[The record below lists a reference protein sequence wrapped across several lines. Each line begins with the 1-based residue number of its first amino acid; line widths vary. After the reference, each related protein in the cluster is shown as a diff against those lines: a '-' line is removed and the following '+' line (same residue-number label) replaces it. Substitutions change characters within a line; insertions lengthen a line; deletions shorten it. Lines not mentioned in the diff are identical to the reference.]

1 MSKILITGA
10 AGFIGSQLAYH
21 LWQKG
26 HELTLID
33 NFSYGS
39 EDNLIFEKHCFT
51 DEIIRDDIRNIPLIN
66 KLFEEIKFDYVY
78 HIAGITPLPDCQLN
92 PSEAVEV
99 NTMGTVNLLEAARK
113 FGIKKFIFAST
124 SAVYENNKD
133 FPSVENHVEYPS
145 LIYPNTKFTAERFC
159 QAYAD
164 VYGMNITCMRFA
176 NVYGPHL
183 DCLRTQPPV
192 VGYLIREL
200 YFDRSPVLHS
210 TGTQRRDF
218 VYVGDLIDL
227 AERLQEGTGFDVVNV
242 STNTTISINELADIV
257 RRRMGKENIEFK
269 YVESS
274 NYWNRYPDLYKGAFP
289 ISSEALDN
297 EVNKFTQLSN
307 EYAKEK
313 YGWIPKTDME
323 AGVQATIDFSVKVIA
338 EAVAEGKYQA

>member
-1 MSKILITGA
+1 MITGA

-51 DEIIRDDIRNIPLIN
+51 EEIIQDDIRNEALME
-66 KLFEEIKFDYVY
+66 KLFREEKFDYVY

-92 PSEAVEV
+92 PKEAVEV
-99 NTMGTVNLLEAARK
+99 NTMGTVILLENARK
-113 FGIKKFIFAST
+113 YGIKKFIFAST

-133 FPSVENHVEYPS
+133 FPSVEGNVVPPS
-145 LIYPNTKFTAERFC
+145 LIYPNTKYTAERYC

-200 YFDRSPVLHS
+200 FFDRQPVLHS

-218 VYVGDLIDL
+218 VYVEDLIDL
-227 AERLQEGTGFDVVNV
+227 AERVQEGEGFDVVNV
-242 STNTTISINELADIV
+242 STNTTISINELAHLV
-257 RRRMGKENIEFK
+257 RKLMKKEEISFG
-269 YVESS
+269 YTESS
-274 NYWNRYPDLYKGAFP
+274 NYWNRYPKLYEGAFP
-289 ISSEALDN
+289 ISKEALDN
-297 EVNKFTQLSN
+297 EVNKYTQLSN
-307 EYAKEK
+307 AYAKEK
-313 YGWIPKTDME
+313 YGWEPKTDLE
-323 AGVQATIDFSVKVIA
+323 TGIQATIDFSVEVLAKA
-338 EAVAEGKYQA
+338 GENS